1 MALIELDTRLP
12 LMAQVPQIDFNQL
25 ANNTLNMYDT
35 MQQRGQQGIL
45 SRLIAQNTKDGQ
57 IDLNNALKA
66 VQSNPN
72 QAYQPA
78 LINTLTGMIQQQN
91 AAQLKA
97 KNDQLKVDADLNKT
111 YAETGK
117 IKNEGVGKG
126 LENSEKK
133 FGALNQIF
141 QAAALS
147 GSKNNILLGL
157 NGALKSGLIDQ
168 DMFNQQQQIIQLM
181 TPEEIRSYASNIT
194 LGNSKDPASYL
205 FQTANNAADNKV
217 SEANNIRTNQTTQ
230 RGQTLDFNLGKDKLA
245 QDQKQFNQSY
255 ALDAQK
261 AFFEQN
267 KPIGFET
274 GNDGYQYAIY
284 PNGKGIRVLGEDGK
298 PIKVQAKGVGGMN
311 STIQKAI
318 LETDD
323 VVSASKNA
331 INNLKDALKYSDLA
345 YDGVGA
351 SQRALAAGTFGL
363 DQDRATA
370 TTMLDNIAKGNALE
384 QLKATFGGAP
394 TEGER
399 AILLQL
405 QGSANLPKAQREA
418 IYNRA
423 IQLAEARLKSN
434 QEKANSL
441 RGGTYFQP
449 NQNGAAVPEG
459 QNLFGLFD

>member
-1 MALIELDTRLP
+1 MALIELDTRVP

-57 IDLNNALKA
+57 VDLNSALQS

-267 KPIGFET
+267 KPIGFEV
-274 GNDGYQYAIY
+274 GNDGYKYAIY
-284 PNGKGIRVLGEDGK
+284 PNGKGVRVLGDDGQ
-298 PIKVQAKGVGGMN
+298 PIKVQ
-311 STIQKAI
+311 QK
-318 LETDD
+318 
-323 VVSASKNA
+323 SG
-331 INNLKDALKYSDLA
+331 NL
-345 YDGVGA
+345 
-351 SQRALAAGTFGL
+351 
-363 DQDRATA
+363 TA
-370 TTMLDNIAKGNALE
+370 QN
-384 QLKATFGGAP
+384 
-394 TEGER
+394 
-399 AILLQL
+399 
-405 QGSANLPKAQREA
+405 AQREETQRLQRVDA
-418 IYNRA
+418 ILPEIEKILPNATSSYLGSGLDMGGRLFGYATDGAKATAQLKTLAGQLVSLMPKMSGPQSDKDVAMYREMAGNLA
-423 IQLAEARLKSN
+423 DDTQPIQTRMAALQTIKELNNKYKGMN
-434 QEKANSL
+434 QQS
-441 RGGTYFQP
+441 
-449 NQNGAAVPEG
+449 GASTP
-459 QNLFGLFD
+459 QSTFNLFD

>member
-1 MALIELDTRLP
+1 MALIELDTRVP

-57 IDLNNALKA
+57 VNLNNALQS

-267 KPIGFET
+267 KPIGFEV
-274 GNDGYQYAIY
+274 GNDGYKYAIY
-284 PNGKGIRVLGEDGK
+284 PNGKGVRVLGDDGQ
-298 PIKVQAKGVGGMN
+298 PIKVQ
-311 STIQKAI
+311 QK
-318 LETDD
+318 
-323 VVSASKNA
+323 SG
-331 INNLKDALKYSDLA
+331 NL
-345 YDGVGA
+345 
-351 SQRALAAGTFGL
+351 
-363 DQDRATA
+363 TA
-370 TTMLDNIAKGNALE
+370 QN
-384 QLKATFGGAP
+384 
-394 TEGER
+394 
-399 AILLQL
+399 
-405 QGSANLPKAQREA
+405 AQREETQRLQRVDA
-418 IYNRA
+418 ILPEIEKILPNATSSYLGSGLDMGGRLFGYATDGAKATAQLKTLAGQLVSLMPKMSGPQSDKDVAMYREMAGNLA
-423 IQLAEARLKSN
+423 DDTQPIQTRMAALQTIKELNNKYKGMN
-434 QEKANSL
+434 QQS
-441 RGGTYFQP
+441 
-449 NQNGAAVPEG
+449 GASTP
-459 QNLFGLFD
+459 QSTFNLFD

>member
-1 MALIELDTRLP
+1 MRYFNPEVALQV
-12 LMAQVPQIDFNQL
+12 QVPDYNKVFDSIQEGMQLGNQIKE
-25 ANNTLNMYDT
+25 
-35 MQQRGQQGIL
+35 QRQQGIL

-57 IDLNNALKA
+57 VDLNSALQS

-78 LINTLTGMIQQQN
+78 LINTLTGMIKQQN
-91 AAQLKA
+91 AEQLKA
-97 KNDQLKVDADLNKT
+97 QQEALKSDAELNKT

-267 KPIGFET
+267 KPIGFEV
-274 GNDGYQYAIY
+274 GNDGYKYAIY
-284 PNGKGIRVLGEDGK
+284 PNGKGVRVLGDDGQ
-298 PIKVQAKGVGGMN
+298 PIKVQ
-311 STIQKAI
+311 QK
-318 LETDD
+318 
-323 VVSASKNA
+323 SG
-331 INNLKDALKYSDLA
+331 NL
-345 YDGVGA
+345 
-351 SQRALAAGTFGL
+351 
-363 DQDRATA
+363 TA
-370 TTMLDNIAKGNALE
+370 QN
-384 QLKATFGGAP
+384 
-394 TEGER
+394 
-399 AILLQL
+399 
-405 QGSANLPKAQREA
+405 AQREETQRLQRVDA
-418 IYNRA
+418 ILPEIEKILPNATSSYLGSGLDMGGRLFGYATDGAKATAQLKTLAGQLVSLMPKMSGPQSDKDVAMYREMAGNLA
-423 IQLAEARLKSN
+423 DDTQPIQTRMAALQTIKELNNKYKGMN
-434 QEKANSL
+434 QQS
-441 RGGTYFQP
+441 
-449 NQNGAAVPEG
+449 GASTP
-459 QNLFGLFD
+459 QSTFNLFD

>member
-1 MALIELDTRLP
+1 MALIELDTRVP

-57 IDLNNALKA
+57 VDLNNALKA

-72 QAYQPA
+72 QAYQPT
-78 LINTLTGMIQQQN
+78 LINTLTGMIQQRN

-97 KNDQLKVDADLNKT
+97 QQEALKSDADLNKT

-217 SEANNIRTNQTTQ
+217 SEANNIRTTNASIYSTDVGAQTADKNREQQGEQFQQNFALNQ
-230 RGQTLDFNLGKDKLA
+230 
-245 QDQKQFNQSY
+245 
-255 ALDAQK
+255 QK

-267 KPIGFET
+267 KPT
-274 GNDGYQYAIY
+274 SYGYDTQGRQYAVL
-284 PNGKGIRVLGEDGK
+284 PNGKAVYVKDEQGGYVIGQQKGGK
-298 PIKVQAKGVGGMN
+298 GLSEQQ
-311 STIQKAI
+311 S
-318 LETDD
+318 
-323 VVSASKNA
+323 
-331 INNLKDALKYSDLA
+331 KDALFGARMQEANKILNELENAGVSQTVMSRVPWVGDPLSTALPSILGGANESQGKYMQARRDFINAVLRKESGAVIADSEFSNAEKQYFPQIGDSKEIIAQKAKNRELA
-345 YDGVGA
+345 TKMILAGA
-351 SQRALAAGTFGL
+351 GQNGQELVN
-363 DQDRATA
+363 RATGG
-370 TTMLDNIAKGNALE
+370 GNNT
-384 QLKATFGGAP
+384 QLPLIDSSSFMP
-394 TEGER
+394 
-399 AILLQL
+399 
-405 QGSANLPKAQREA
+405 
-418 IYNRA
+418 
-423 IQLAEARLKSN
+423 
-434 QEKANSL
+434 
-441 RGGTYFQP
+441 
-449 NQNGAAVPEG
+449 
-459 QNLFGLFD
+459 